1 MKKKLYEIV
10 YEDKDLIIVNKSA
23 GLLVTADRWD
33 SEAPRLDKILEE
45 ALLKKEQGSKICNS
59 KIYPVHRLDKDTSG
73 LIIYAL
79 NAEAH
84 KILNDDFQNRKIEKI
99 YHAVSAGC
107 PREENFKT
115 DAKLR
120 IDGDKMHRTLIDE
133 KKGKDSLTEF
143 YLLKK
148 LSRFSLLEARPIT
161 GRTHQIRAH
170 LKHLGLPILCDS
182 LYGNGEPVY
191 ISALKKNWRGDKY
204 EERPI
209 ISRLALHAHSLKFF
223 HPISREKI
231 EVSADYPKDM
241 AGLIN
246 QLSKL

>member
-23 GLLVTADRWD
+23 GLIVTADRWD
-33 SEAPRLDKILEE
+33 AEAFRLDKILEG
-45 ALLKKEQGSKICNS
+45 ALLKKEPEA
-59 KIYPVHRLDKDTSG
+59 KIYPVHRLDKETSG

-107 PREENFKT
+107 PQEENFKSE
-115 DAKLR
+115 ARLK

-133 KKGKDSLTEF
+133 KKGKESLTEF
-143 YLLKK
+143 SLLKK
-148 LSRFSLLEARPIT
+148 LGRFSLLEARPIT

-182 LYGNGEPVY
+182 LYGNGDPIC

-209 ISRLALHAHSLKFF
+209 LSRLALHAHSLKFF

-246 QLSKL
+246 QLGKL

>member
-1 MKKKLYEIV
+1 MKKKLYEIL

-23 GLLVTADRWD
+23 GLLVGADRWD

-45 ALLKKEQGSKICNS
+45 LYKDGEEA
-59 KIYPVHRLDKDTSG
+59 KIYPVHRLDKETSG

-84 KILNDDFQNRKIEKI
+84 KILNADFQNRKIEKT
-99 YHAVSAGC
+99 YHAVSAGI
-107 PREENFKT
+107 PQEENFKT
-115 DAKLR
+115 EAKLR
-120 IDGDKMHRTLIDE
+120 IDGDKLHRTVIDE
-133 KKGKDSLTEF
+133 KKGKESLTEF
-143 YLLKK
+143 SLLKK
-148 LSRFSLLEARPIT
+148 FSRFCLLEARPIT

-170 LKHLGLPILCDS
+170 LKHLGLPILCDN

-223 HPISREKI
+223 HPISKEKI
-231 EVSADYPKDM
+231 EISASYPKDM

-246 QLSKL
+246 QLSKI